1 MIRTTRLF
9 GSQKGVQKMLDK
21 LTLVLG
27 GAGSGKSLWAETLVR
42 NAGKD
47 RIYLATARVWDDEMR
62 QKVNH
67 HIAQRGPG
75 WTTIEAPLDVTS
87 ALAQARPDQVV
98 LLDCATMWL
107 SNHLL
112 DETDLATEEARF
124 LTALSTCAAPVVVVS
139 NEVGLSVVPD
149 NALARRFRDAQGALN
164 QKLAAQAGLV
174 VAVMAG
180 LPLTLKGTLP

>member
-1 MIRTTRLF
+1 MLRTTRQF
-9 GSQKGVQKMLDK
+9 GSQKGVDEMLDK

-27 GAGSGKSLWAETLVR
+27 GAGSGKSLWAENLVR
-42 NAGKD
+42 QAADD

-62 QKVNH
+62 EKVDRH
-67 HIAQRGPG
+67 RAQRGDG
-75 WTTIEAPLDVTS
+75 WTTIETPMHIDR
-87 ALAQARPDQVV
+87 ALMQARPDQVV

-112 DETDLATEEARF
+112 EDSDLTAEQTRF
-124 LTALSTCAAPVVVVS
+124 LTALDTCAAPVVIVT

-149 NALARRFRDAQGALN
+149 NALARRFRDAQGGLN
-164 QKLAAQAGLV
+164 QRLAAQAGLV

-180 LPLTLKGTLP
+180 LPLVLKGTLP

>member
-1 MIRTTRLF
+1 
-9 GSQKGVQKMLDK
+9 MLDK

-42 NAGKD
+42 DASDD
-47 RIYLATARVWDDEMR
+47 RVYLATARVWDDEMR
-62 QKVNH
+62 EKVDRH
-67 HIAQRGPG
+67 KAQRGPG
-75 WTTIEAPLDVTS
+75 WHTIEAPMHIDR
-87 ALAQARPDQVV
+87 ALMQVRPDQVV

-112 DETDLATEEARF
+112 EDSDLPDEEARF
-124 LTALSTCAAPVVVVS
+124 LAALAACPAPVVIVS
-139 NEVGLSVVPD
+139 NEVGMSVVPE

-164 QKLAAQAGLV
+164 QKLAAQADLV

-180 LPLTLKGTLP
+180 LPMVLKGKLP